1 MPIRLSRP
9 ATALAVLLVALL
21 AAAAALVEARTATA
35 QPATV
40 TIVESN
46 IAITPSNGHFDFGP
60 GTGANDGIVGVACTG
75 AFPRGGGNIPGQV
88 VTQLTATST
97 LLRVL
102 QQNGSPVS
110 VGVVVN
116 CAYEAAG
123 AAATR
128 NRLAK
133 AAGD

>member
-1 MPIRLSRP
+1 MPVRLSRP
-9 ATALAVLLVALL
+9 ATAPAVLLVALL
-21 AAAAALVEARTATA
+21 AAAAALVGARTATA
-35 QPATV
+35 QPASV

-46 IAITPSNGHFDFGP
+46 IAITPANGHFDFGP

-116 CAYEAAG
+116 CSYEAAE

-133 AAGD
+133 AARD

>member
-1 MPIRLSRP
+1 MPTRLSRP
-9 ATALAVLLVALL
+9 ATTRAVVLVALL
-21 AAAAALVEARTATA
+21 AAAAALVGARAATA
-35 QPATV
+35 QAATV
-40 TIVESN
+40 TVVESN
-46 IAITPSNGHFDFGP
+46 IAITPANGHFDFGP

-116 CAYEAAG
+116 CSYQ
-123 AAATR
+123 AAADQATR
-128 NRLAK
+128 DRLAR
-133 AAGD
+133 AARD